1 MMKTIST
8 NELQEKLEA
17 GQQVQLIDVR
27 EDDEVAAG
35 MVPGAKHIALGTL
48 PDRLSEVDSSQT
60 VHVICRSGKRSAKA
74 CEILESN
81 GVKAVNVDG
90 GMLAWKGETHA

>member
-1 MMKTIST
+1 MKSIST
-8 NELQEKLEA
+8 DELQEKLAA
-17 GQQVQLIDVR
+17 GEQVQLIDVR

-48 PDRLSEVDSSQT
+48 PERLSEVDSSQA

-74 CEILESN
+74 CEILESD
-81 GVKAVNVDG
+81 GIEAINVDG
-90 GMLAWKGETHA
+90 GMLDWKGETHA

>member
-1 MMKTIST
+1 MKSIST
-8 NELQEKLEA
+8 DELQEKLEA
-17 GQQVQLIDVR
+17 GQQVQLLDVR

-35 MVPGAKHIALGTL
+35 MVPGAKHITLGSL
-48 PDRLSEVDSSQT
+48 PNRMSEVDSSQT

-81 GVKAVNVDG
+81 GVEAVNVDG
-90 GMLAWKGETHA
+90 GMLDWKGETHA

>member
-1 MMKTIST
+1 MKSIST
-8 NELQEKLEA
+8 DELQEKLEA
-17 GQQVQLIDVR
+17 GEKVQLIDVR

-74 CEILESN
+74 CEILESS
-81 GVKAVNVDG
+81 GIEAINVDG
-90 GMLAWKGETHA
+90 GMLDWKGETHA

>member
-1 MMKTIST
+1 MKSIST
-8 NELQEKLEA
+8 DELQEKLAA
-17 GQQVQLIDVR
+17 GEQVQLIDVR

-48 PDRLSEVDSSQT
+48 PDRLSEVDSSQA

-74 CEILESN
+74 CEILES
-81 GVKAVNVDG
+81 GGIEAINVDG
-90 GMLAWKGETHA
+90 GMLDWNGETHA

>member
-1 MMKTIST
+1 MKSIST
-8 NELQEKLEA
+8 DELQEKLEA
-17 GQQVQLIDVR
+17 GEKVQLIDVR

-74 CEILESN
+74 CEILESS
-81 GVKAVNVDG
+81 GIEAVNVDG
-90 GMLAWKGETHA
+90 GMLDWKGETHA

>member
-1 MMKTIST
+1 MKSIST
-8 NELQEKLEA
+8 DELLEKLEA
-17 GQQVQLIDVR
+17 GEQVQLIDVR

-48 PDRLSEVDSSQT
+48 PDRLSEVDKSEQ

-74 CEILESN
+74 CEILEAS
-81 GVKAVNVDG
+81 GVEAINVDG
-90 GMLAWKGETHA
+90 GMLAWKGETNA